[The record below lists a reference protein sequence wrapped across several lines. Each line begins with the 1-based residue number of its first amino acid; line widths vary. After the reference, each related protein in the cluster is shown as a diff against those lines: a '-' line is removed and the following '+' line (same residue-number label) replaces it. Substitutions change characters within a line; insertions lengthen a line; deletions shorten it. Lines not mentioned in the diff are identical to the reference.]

1 MFFVDNK
8 PQATYPLC
16 LPWYFNT
23 DDIPSGISIDDT
35 AVPVYNQPKTISNR
49 ADLAELVDLASSG
62 TLPPRSSVRL
72 KPDPEHVRDPDFA
85 AEVAGVVTEHEIAV
99 ELEGSTLHHAYYVLD
114 RAGARVRCVDPFEPD
129 PVELQYGKLVRDKI
143 PAQIEARGERVIASR
158 VTGSGLMEALKEKA
172 IEEAHEVFTESESVD
187 LIEEVADLYEVMRSL
202 VNVMGRDFDEV
213 VSIADK
219 KRDEAGGFA
228 EGWILEGTEQLPL
241 LRRTRR
247 ESDRA
252 ADSLVSAER
261 PRSSDL
267 SKVRPSTGHVS
278 RPRLIK
284 EGRRIVARLL
294 PSRSNPERQYLA
306 VYPGDKFVE
315 VTVDAGSLSVAVK
328 KVASVD
334 TAALV
339 RRAQLDLFADGE

>member
-1 MFFVDNK
+1 
-8 PQATYPLC
+8 
-16 LPWYFNT
+16 
-23 DDIPSGISIDDT
+23 
-35 AVPVYNQPKTISNR
+35 
-49 ADLAELVDLASSG
+49 
-62 TLPPRSSVRL
+62 
-72 KPDPEHVRDPDFA
+72 
-85 AEVAGVVTEHEIAV
+85 
-99 ELEGSTLHHAYYVLD
+99 
-114 RAGARVRCVDPFEPD
+114 
-129 PVELQYGKLVRDKI
+129 
-143 PAQIEARGERVIASR
+143 
-158 VTGSGLMEALKEKA
+158 
-172 IEEAHEVFTESESVD
+172 
-187 LIEEVADLYEVMRSL
+187 MRSL